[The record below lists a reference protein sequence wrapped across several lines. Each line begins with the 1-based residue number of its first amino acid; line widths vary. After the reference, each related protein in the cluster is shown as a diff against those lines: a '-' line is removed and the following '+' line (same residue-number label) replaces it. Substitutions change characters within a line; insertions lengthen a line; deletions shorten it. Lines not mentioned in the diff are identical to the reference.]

1 MKKYLL
7 LLLVLVLPFFNS
19 KAHEWQE
26 VSRNIGQSITDIHM
40 FDVNN
45 GIACGGG
52 GLIYKTTDG
61 GLYWNI
67 FQSPVTSTLYSIM
80 FVNNMD
86 GFIGTDKQLLVTK
99 DGGNTWTQLPI
110 SEAAGNVKG
119 LYFTDV
125 NNGQALVS
133 ATSGGQIFKT
143 TDGGL
148 TWTKTLQAA
157 KDLLAFSFYSPTKG
171 VATGKDVATLYY
183 TTDGNTWTN
192 SPTPA
197 LGGFNYTRSDI
208 WGVYMV
214 SENVAY
220 GTGWGSRAAG
230 LQPTI
235 HIKTTNGGQT
245 WEYQTLPENQ
255 RTYVNFQD
263 VYFKDEN
270 TGFCVG
276 GSSSYEGGMILKTTD
291 GGVNWEYLPAQLGFP
306 INTIVGNGD
315 NLWVTGDAGCVAYSS
330 NFGATWQ
337 MMVSYPAAY
346 LYDLENTINGVF
358 AGGFSGAYVHF
369 RYIITKDLGYVNGG
383 FVVINNKSPKINEI
397 QLANPNN
404 PLVMYMA
411 RSNNLICKSTNGGD
425 TWFGLTRDTSAL
437 TLAWNGLHFL
447 DENTGF
453 VAGKV
458 ENQLMKTTDG
468 GTTWIQLLPNAGVD
482 LNDVYFTDINNGVV
496 VGKNRAVKYTTDG
509 GLTWANATLNNI
521 PAGAPSNAELKR
533 ITFVPSTL
541 FTPSTE
547 GYIAG
552 ALNFKTMDGG
562 KTWNYIELPDPSKTM
577 NNVSVNNDPLVPKVC
592 FTGANKVYESADNG
606 NTWRDIVDT
615 NVVKGSTLYGGKYLA
630 GGYVWVCSS
639 SSAMYT
645 TNPLVNVDDPII
657 NNSFYIEQNFPNPFN
672 PATKINYSLNNFGK
686 INLSV
691 YNLLGQKVAELV
703 NAEQAAGEYSVD
715 FNANNLSSGIYF
727 YTITVNNFTQT
738 KKMALIK

>member
-255 RTYVNFQD
+255 RTYINFED
-263 VYFKDEN
+263 MYFKDVN

-276 GSSSYEGGMILKTTD
+276 GSSSYEGGVILKTTD
-291 GGVNWEYLPAQLGFP
+291 GGVNWEYVPAKLGFP
-306 INTIVGNGD
+306 INTIKGNGD
-315 NLWVTGDAGCVAYSS
+315 NLWVAGDAGCVAHSS
-330 NFGATWQ
+330 DFGVTWELI
-337 MMVSYPAAY
+337 VPYPAAY
-346 LYDLENTINGVF
+346 MYDLELLGYTIF
-358 AGGFSGAYVHF
+358 AGGFSGAYVRF
-369 RYIITKDLGYVNGG
+369 DMPVTKGRFDISGG
-383 FVVINNKSPKINEI
+383 FAIVNNKSPKINEI
-397 QLANPNN
+397 QAFDYGPFGNN
-404 PLVMYMA
+404 SIFYMA
-411 RSNNLICKSTNGGD
+411 RSNNLVAKSTNSGES
-425 TWFGLTRDTSAL
+425 WFGLTRDTSAL

-458 ENQLMKTTDG
+458 ENQLIKTTDG
-468 GTTWIQLLPNAGVD
+468 GATWIQLFPNAGVD
-482 LNDVYFTDINNGVV
+482 LNDVYFDDLNKGVV
-496 VGKNRAVKYTTDG
+496 IGKNRTVKYTEDG
-509 GLTWANATLNNI
+509 GLTWATATLNNI
-521 PAGAPSNAELKR
+521 PAGAPTSAELKR
-533 ITFVPSTL
+533 IAFVNSNL
-541 FTPSTE
+541 GF
-547 GYIAG
+547 IAG
-552 ALNFKTMDGG
+552 VLNFKTTDGG
-562 KTWNYIELPDPSKTM
+562 KTWDYLTIPDPTKTM
-577 NNVSVNNDPLVPKVC
+577 TSVSVVTNSFQDTKVC
-592 FTGANKVYESADNG
+592 LSGANKIYESSDFG
-606 NTWRDIVDT
+606 LTWNDVLDT
-615 NVVKGSTLYGGKYLA
+615 NVVKITSIYGGKYDF
-630 GGYVWVCSS
+630 GGCIWITGANSS
-639 SSAMYT
+639 IYT
-645 TNPLVNVDDPII
+645 TNPLVNVDDPILKYR
-657 NNSFYIEQNFPNPFN
+657 FYIEQNFPNPFN
-672 PATKINYSLNNFGK
+672 PTTRINYSLSDFGK
-686 INLSV
+686 VNLSV

-703 NAEQAAGEYSVD
+703 NAEQVTGSYSID
-715 FNANNLSSGIYF
+715 FDAQNLSSGVYF
-727 YTITVNNFTQT
+727 YTLKVNNFSQT
-738 KKMALIK
+738 KKMVLIR